1 MPGGLAQ
8 LEAAELVA
16 RLDEYRRLD
25 VRPGAADF
33 AQALLRVCRDDRPA
47 LAAAAVTAAAAREL
61 GTTEGERLAARL
73 MTDVPSPPHRCTRT
87 DEPRILVEFGELP
100 EFRG

>member
-33 AQALLRVCRDDRPA
+33 AQALLRVRRDDRTA
-47 LAAAAVTAAAAREL
+47 LAAAAVAAREL

-100 EFRG
+100 EFRS